1 MLELGLEP
9 SDVATIRFAVSPLH
23 ESVISLA
30 RLDPADLSALMG
42 ATSDA
47 EVLRLLRSPSGWTP
61 DFLTP
66 PPIAPAP
73 TIAAELAHVAVTDP
87 VVVTEDV
94 LTAYSGT
101 GAPLEIRRRLRD
113 PERFLGQIVC
123 ALEAYW
129 EAVMASRWPRMK
141 ALLQADVVY
150 RAKRL
155 TDGGYERVFADL
167 HDGVRWT
174 EDGLQVET
182 ECTELRHAPLAGR
195 GLPLVPSLL
204 APKLLVNI
212 DAGRSPIVIYPARGG
227 AALLSDTPGWGRAL
241 SDLLGRGR
249 ARVLC
254 ALEEPATTSQLAHS
268 LGLTPASVSH
278 HLGVLQRSGLVDRAR
293 RGRWVL
299 YAPTALAEELRVA
312 AGEPAGADQHSMTA

>member
-9 SDVATIRFAVSPLH
+9 ADVATIRFAVSPLH
-23 ESVISLA
+23 ETIISLG
-30 RLDPADLSALMG
+30 RFGVSALD
-42 ATSDA
+42 SLDLPPDDA
-47 EVLRLLRSPSGWTP
+47 GVLRVLRSPSGWTP

-73 TIAAELAHVAVTDP
+73 TIAAELASMAALDPEVVAADFA
-87 VVVTEDV
+87 
-94 LTAYSGT
+94 TAYSRSV
-101 GAPLEIRRRLRD
+101 PPPRLARAMRE
-113 PERFLGQIVC
+113 PERLLAQVVH

-129 EAVMASRWPRMK
+129 ATAMAPRWPRMK

-150 RAKRL
+150 RAKQL
-155 TDGGYERVFADL
+155 TDGGYERVFSDL
-167 HDGVRWT
+167 NDGLRWT
-174 EDGLQVET
+174 DHALEVTT
-182 ECTELRHAPLAGR
+182 ECPVVNAAPLAGR

-212 DAGRSPIVIYPARGG
+212 DPVRPPILIYPARGG
-227 AALLSDTPGWGRAL
+227 AALLTDSPGWGRAL

-254 ALEEPATTSQLAHS
+254 ALEEPRTTSQLAVS
-268 LGLTPASVSH
+268 LDLTPASVSH
-278 HLGVLQRSGLVDRAR
+278 HLGVLLRSGLVDRAR

-299 YAPTALAEELRVA
+299 YAPTALAEELLGA
-312 AGEPAGADQHSMTA
+312 AGELAAAEEHSISA